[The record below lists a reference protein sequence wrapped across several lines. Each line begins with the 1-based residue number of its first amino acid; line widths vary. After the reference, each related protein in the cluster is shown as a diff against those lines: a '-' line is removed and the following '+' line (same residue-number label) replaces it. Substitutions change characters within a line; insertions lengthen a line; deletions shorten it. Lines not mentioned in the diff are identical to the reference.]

1 MNKNKIPIELA
12 LDVARR
18 SICRVKMGAVIVDWK
33 GRVISYGWNHHLS
46 TDGPGNHAE
55 MHAIQRANKRRL
67 AGSTIYT
74 AGIRP
79 RKLNLVYAKPCEL
92 CRSLIMAVGIEKMV
106 WMDKEGKTRSE
117 FV

>member
-18 SICRVKMGAVIVDWK
+18 SICRVKMGAVILDSK
-33 GRVISYGWNHHLS
+33 GRIISWGWNHHLS

-55 MHAIQRANKRRL
+55 THAIKRANPKRL
-67 AGSTIYT
+67 PFSTIYT

-79 RKLNLVYAKPCEL
+79 KKHNFVYARPCSS
-92 CRSLIMAVGIEKMV
+92 CQQIIKAVGIEKMV
-106 WMDKEGKTRSE
+106 WMDKEGKMRSE